1 MCIALELAP
10 MGSLFGILDKKLEA
24 IKAAQADLPTSNI
37 KMPGGVLGHEISARI
52 ALQVSKR
59 ERESIGVG
67 MGGGGAGAPPK
78 LQNYPKMKPKLHHF
92 LSTPSLAPPL
102 PESSSYAIGEYH
114 YLCSAHYVLMRMLL
128 RAFVSYTSTS
138 SVLMYAAGSSYILCI
153 VFSNRLALYN

>member
-24 IKAAQADLPTSNI
+24 IKAAQADLPTANI

-59 ERESIGVG
+59 ERER
-67 MGGGGAGAPPK
+67 
-78 LQNYPKMKPKLHHF
+78 
-92 LSTPSLAPPL
+92 
-102 PESSSYAIGEYH
+102 EYH
-114 YLCSAHYVLMRMLL
+114 YLCLYCSAHCVLMRMLL

-138 SVLMYAAGSSYILCI
+138 SVLMYVAGSSCILCMI
-153 VFSNRLALYN
+153 VFSNRLVLYN